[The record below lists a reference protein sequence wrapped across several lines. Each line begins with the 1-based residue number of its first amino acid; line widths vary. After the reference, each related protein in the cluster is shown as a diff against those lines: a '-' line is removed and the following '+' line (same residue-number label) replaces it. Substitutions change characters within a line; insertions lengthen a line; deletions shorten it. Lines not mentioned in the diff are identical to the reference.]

1 MFRILLHK
9 FFVAIETRIYIIY
22 RKRKENFMKKFKLTA
37 LALLA
42 SVFGLA
48 ACEIPEFV
56 QVPLDWANEKIV
68 DPIKDLIPGAKDK
81 EEQQDEEKE
90 KAEVV
95 SVKVLGLPEDI
106 DDETA
111 PFQLSAE
118 VEVKGD
124 ASKDVTWSSSD
135 TSVATVD
142 ANGKVTLTGAEGKVT
157 ISAASVADP
166 SKVGSVE
173 FEVFINP
180 AVLSVK
186 IEGAP
191 EEAVMYA
198 GSVELSATVATKGQI
213 AKGVSWKSSDESVA
227 TVDENG
233 AVTLVGEGSV
243 TITATSE
250 SDASKSDSV
259 TFSVVYKGL
268 HPGLLNEGYS
278 FSKEFPAAAAE
289 FVGEE
294 VYSFETLEGFYYKTE
309 HYEGLYSSYDYVKV
323 LVEYSE
329 ANIDAV
335 LGIGETDYFYFEG
348 SEADCFISASQNHE
362 IDLYLD
368 YLSEDSDDYAIFLD
382 FYRCE
387 DIWETS
393 EPTTDTAWEE
403 ETAEALAA
411 SNVDLPFIA
420 LGAEYDV
427 YVYSSGMI
435 EISDYCADF
444 HKLDNYGAILEEAGY
459 VLDEELGCY
468 VKDIDAYSYAMVAFG
483 FDQYGNTIQVMVG
496 LTELDAF
503 PADEVHAFVSEF
515 SENNVPSF
523 DAEGVKY
530 TYQKDSLEF
539 AEDDERETVFV
550 GLVDA
555 DGDSLASYFVALGEA
570 GFDFLGDYAYENYM
584 GYSLYDFI
592 KGKLLV
598 FVEIEFDS
606 HAASEEEAYELYNEM
621 LELYYA
627 EELTPEEELRFDELY
642 NGYFSYI
649 MGGEWPVYD
658 YSTPV
663 GGYLYITSEPR
674 MSEDPGIYLLDE
686 ELTLAEGEKFQ
697 LNPILYG
704 IDKNYVYYF
713 SSNDSTVATVDE
725 ETGLVTAVSAGT
737 TQIYVFTSDYT
748 YYDSITVTVPQT
760 KTFAD
765 ALAEANA
772 ILAASGDS
780 REINLPEPEG
790 FAYGQVGQLSSG
802 TIRIIGSSTADE
814 EAYCEKLA
822 ELGYEIGEDDLGYP
836 IAVSDDFRIEPWT
849 SGSYFIIDII
859 PLEPAVAEGAFFDF
873 SVLSGTEGED
883 NGFSFVSAKGEGQS
897 APAYNENSGELRLYI
912 NNTITF
918 SSEEEMTEIF
928 FDANTCVADHDKAN
942 GTLSCDVGEVEAVE
956 GGFLWTGSA
965 TEVTFTV
972 DSGKQVHIN
981 SIRINGG
988 KGGDTPV
995 EPAEFPLE
1003 ELNAAVAELGTTATI
1018 PAFSGT
1024 ASAYEFDDEASY
1036 LYMNVG
1042 SGNEEAAIAQYQA
1055 DLVAAGYTAI
1065 GTDTYGDMNYLS
1077 PNGELVAIVW
1087 QSSSAGYIALEWKLY
1102 VAPAT
1107 SFPLEEVNTFLSEN
1121 GFGFTL
1127 SQDVADALTALLGEG
1142 EGFSIEY
1149 GTYQGYPWMNVAI
1162 NGSHSEGAVSALAS
1176 VLEAAGYA
1184 DEGDNY
1190 YYNSSSYMSVSFSE
1204 EGGFTSILFY

>member
-1 MFRILLHK
+1 
-9 FFVAIETRIYIIY
+9 
-22 RKRKENFMKKFKLTA
+22 MKKFKLAA

-42 SVFGLA
+42 SAFGLA
-48 ACEIPEFV
+48 SCDLPEFI
-56 QVPLDWANEKIV
+56 QVPVDWANEKIV
-68 DPIKDLIPGAKDK
+68 DPIKDLIPGGKDK
-81 EEQQDEEKE
+81 EEQEDKGEDEGE

-95 SVKVLGLPEDI
+95 SVKVSGLPEDI

-198 GSVELSATVATKGQI
+198 DSVELSANVATKGQI
-213 AKGVSWKSSDESVA
+213 AKGVSWSSSDPSVA

-233 AVTLVGEGSV
+233 VVTLVGEGSV
-243 TITATSE
+243 TITATSK

-259 TFSVVYKGL
+259 TFSVIYKGL
-268 HPGLLNEGYS
+268 HPELLADGYS

-294 VYSFETLEGFYYKTE
+294 VYSFETAEGFYYKTE
-309 HYEGLYSSYDYVKV
+309 HYEGYYSSYDYVKV
-323 LVEYSE
+323 LVEYSQ
-329 ANIDAV
+329 ANISAV
-335 LGIGETDYFYFEG
+335 LGIADTDYFYFEG

-368 YLSEDSDDYAIFLD
+368 YLSEDSYDYAIFLD

-393 EPTTDTAWEE
+393 EPTTDTEWEE
-403 ETAEALAA
+403 ETAETLAA
-411 SNVDLPFIA
+411 SGVDLPFIA

-459 VLDEELGCY
+459 ALDEELGCY

-483 FDQYGNTIQVMVG
+483 FDQYGNTIQAMVG

-515 SENNVPSF
+515 SENDVPSF

-539 AEDDERETVFV
+539 DEDDERETVFV

-555 DGDSLASYFVALGEA
+555 DGDSLAAYLVALEEA

-606 HAASEEEAYELYNEM
+606 HAASEEEAYELYAEM

-642 NGYFSYI
+642 NGYFSY
-649 MGGEWPVYD
+649 MLGGEWPVYD
-658 YSTPV
+658 YSTPI

-674 MSEDPGIYLLDE
+674 ASEVPGIYLLDE
-686 ELTLAEGEKFQ
+686 EITLAEGSSLQ

-704 IDKNYVYYF
+704 IDKDYVYYF
-713 SSNDSTVATVDE
+713 SSNDSSVATVDE
-725 ETGLVTAVSAGT
+725 ETGLVTAVGAGT
-737 TQIYVFTSDYT
+737 TQIFVFTSDYT
-748 YYDSITVTVPQT
+748 YYDSITVTVPVT

-790 FAYGQVGQLSSG
+790 FEYGQVGQLSNG

-822 ELGYEIGEDDLGYP
+822 ESGYEIGEDDLGYP

-859 PLEPAVAEGAFFDF
+859 PLEKPVEPEEFKDSLVFSTMGYGNAEAVEEISSEHGVSITLDKGTNTNAPKYYDSGTAIRIYGGNTFTVAAPEGG
-873 SVLSGTEGED
+873 SLSSIVLSYTGSNE
-883 NGFSFVSAKGEGQS
+883 VS
-897 APAYNENSGELRLYI
+897 
-912 NNTITF
+912 
-918 SSEEEMTEIF
+918 
-928 FDANTCVADHDKAN
+928 V
-942 GTLSCDVGEVEAVE
+942 DVGEFNAETQTWTAPE
-956 GGFLWTGSA
+956 GGAES
-965 TEVTFTV
+965 VTFTIGGT
-972 DSGKQVHIN
+972 SGHIKLA
-981 SIRINGG
+981 SMEINGLALP
-988 KGGDTPV
+988 GGSTI

-1003 ELNAAVAELGTTATI
+1003 ELNAAVAELGTSATI

-1087 QSSSAGYIALEWKLY
+1087 QSSTAGYIALEWKLY

-1107 SFPLEEVNTFLSEN
+1107 SFPLEEVNAFLSEN

-1149 GTYQGYPWMNVAI
+1149 GTYNGYPWMNVAI

-1204 EGGFTSILFY
+1204 EGGFTSIFFY